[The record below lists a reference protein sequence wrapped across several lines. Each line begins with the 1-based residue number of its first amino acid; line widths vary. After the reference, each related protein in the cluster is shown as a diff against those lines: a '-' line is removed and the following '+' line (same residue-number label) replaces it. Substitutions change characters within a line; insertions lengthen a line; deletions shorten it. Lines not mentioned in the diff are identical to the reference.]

1 MALGDSS
8 PPGEGGGPHPALS
21 HTPIICWVLKASV
34 CVAPATSRCKD
45 IESKYHG
52 GDQRAHVAL
61 EAWGELSDPPSR
73 FGLIMG
79 LSGQSFN
86 WTELLAGSEVAWATG
101 LHRTPFQVSGR
112 ARLVEEGW
120 VAH

>member
-1 MALGDSS
+1 MAPS
-8 PPGEGGGPHPALS
+8 
-21 HTPIICWVLKASV
+21 
-34 CVAPATSRCKD
+34 TSRCKD
-45 IESKYHG
+45 IEPKHHG

-61 EAWGELSDPPSR
+61 EAQGELSDPPSR

-79 LSGQSFN
+79 LSGQSFK

-101 LHRTPFQVSGR
+101 LHRTPFQASHR
-112 ARLVEEGW
+112 ARPVEEGW